1 MLTIRT
7 LNLHWPRKKAKSYA
21 CEWLVLW
28 LFADINDCLPNPC
41 QYGANCT
48 DHVNNYTCT
57 CAAGYSGRNCS
68 ISKSHILNLGCS
80 LTTTRHQYQL
90 SLAKYSIQLTVSQC
104 FQFMVTLDKNCN
116 HVSHVCNKSA
126 SLTLDRAPCS
136 IFFSDIDDCSS
147 SPCQSNGSCND
158 QVNDYNCTCTPG
170 YTGKNCTK
178 GESVKVSMIFDF
190 PNGALRSVKQPVK
203 ELRVL

>member
-1 MLTIRT
+1 MLTITT
-7 LNLHWPRKKAKSYA
+7 LNLYWPRKKAKSYA

-48 DHVNNYTCT
+48 DRVNNYTCT

-68 ISKSHILNLGCS
+68 ISKSHVLNLGCS

-104 FQFMVTLDKNCN
+104 FQFMVTLDKDCN
-116 HVSHVCNKSA
+116 HVLHVCNKSA

-136 IFFSDIDDCSS
+136 IFFFQISTIV
-147 SPCQSNGSCND
+147 PVVHARITEAVMIRLMTTIAPVPQGTLAKTALKVNQS
-158 QVNDYNCTCTPG
+158 
-170 YTGKNCTK
+170 
-178 GESVKVSMIFDF
+178 
-190 PNGALRSVKQPVK
+190 RSLWSLISQMEHWGV
-203 ELRVL
+203 